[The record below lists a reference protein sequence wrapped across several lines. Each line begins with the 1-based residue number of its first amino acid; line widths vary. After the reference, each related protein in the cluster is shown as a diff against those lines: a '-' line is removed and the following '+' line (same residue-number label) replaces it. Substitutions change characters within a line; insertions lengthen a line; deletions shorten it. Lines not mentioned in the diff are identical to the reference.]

1 MCVWGVGRRGREEE
15 SLCTLR
21 VVVTGC
27 MESLWS
33 LSFNAE
39 NQEDMM
45 KDTKLLDLVIKVYRD
60 DSDPCHS
67 AAAGM
72 LFQLREHLQKH
83 YRKDYNDVGEFSLE
97 RYTL

>member
-1 MCVWGVGRRGREEE
+1 
-15 SLCTLR
+15 
-21 VVVTGC
+21 
-27 MESLWS
+27 MESLWW

-45 KDTKLLDLVIKVYRD
+45 KDTELLDLVIKVYRD